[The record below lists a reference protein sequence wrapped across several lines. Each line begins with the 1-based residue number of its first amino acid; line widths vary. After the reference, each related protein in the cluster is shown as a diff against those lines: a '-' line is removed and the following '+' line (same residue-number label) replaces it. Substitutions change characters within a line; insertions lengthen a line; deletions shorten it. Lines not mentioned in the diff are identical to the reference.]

1 MFVNIYICF
10 TLGEPSKLKMS
21 QIVEK
26 VPKGGEGVVSGK
38 INIVKCRLTLT

>member
-26 VPKGGEGVVSGK
+26 VPKGGGGQRQNQYSQM
-38 INIVKCRLTLT
+38 